1 MKKTIKALWNGTI
14 YGAQACQ
21 RDGTLS
27 AELQKDAEA
36 LGVQLKEMLT
46 EKGQK
51 ELLAL
56 YADAMDDARAAQAEK
71 AFACGFRL
79 GVRLVCESMA
89 EEDV

>member
-56 YADAMDDARAAQAEK
+56 YADATDDARTSQAEE
-71 AFACGFRL
+71 AFIHGFCL
-79 GVRLVCESMA
+79 GVRLVCEAM
-89 EEDV
+89 EEGV